1 MPDPAPKSFIEMLDL
16 ISQHQRRPNDP
27 FTPELLMAIFWEESL
42 FTNVRQK
49 GGGTAIGFGQVEPA
63 EMGKVT
69 TDRAKELG
77 YYVAGVSTSTRE
89 LDDALSVTVPSCY
102 LLHLFHASSAP
113 TVAERVDFAL
123 KAYAGYWY
131 EGPSPLT
138 KEQRLAIIG
147 GWRRCESMLSE
158 LPFTPASA
166 RGEASAQMEDAYMEA
181 LRHARPFS
189 AQAMRGRLFPPG
201 WSATVPAVEG
211 EGAGGAALV
220 LAPAAILALLG
231 GGLAA
236 WEVARPGT
244 IRMLLGVA
252 RRLASRIASRVKRFR
267 R

>member
-1 MPDPAPKSFIEMLDL
+1 MADPTPKSFIEMLDL

-27 FTPELLMAIFWEESL
+27 FSPELLMAIFWEESL
-42 FTNVRQK
+42 FTNIRQK

-63 EMGKVT
+63 EMGKIT

-77 YYVAGVSTSTRE
+77 YYVAGVSSSTKG

-102 LLHLFHASSAP
+102 LLHLYHASGAP
-113 TVAERVDFAL
+113 TVEARVDFAL

-166 RGEASAQMEDAYMEA
+166 RGEASTQMEDAYMAA

-189 AQAMRGRLFPPG
+189 AEALRPRLFPPG
-201 WSATVPAVEG
+201 WSATVPAVDG
-211 EGAGGAALV
+211 EAPGTTSLV

-244 IRMLLGVA
+244 LRMLLAAAG
-252 RRLASRIASRVKRFR
+252 RLAARIASRVKRIR